1 MEIRSS
7 QVICHLSLVI
17 CHFSF
22 AKSVSAFSATPRWIG
37 SVAVG
42 MCLGSGLS
50 SPGGLFGYRF
60 RTFNQLSHV
69 QMSAVLP
76 ESFQVVVCRVVLG
89 KHMHHKV
96 QVLHQYS
103 LRFTVHLSLT
113 CTNHVVL
120 SLTLSL

>member
-1 MEIRSS
+1 MSIRSS
-7 QVICHLSLVI
+7 QVICHVSLVI
-17 CHFSF
+17 GHFSV

-69 QMSAVLP
+69 QMSAVPP
-76 ESFQVVVCRVVLG
+76 ESFQVVVYPGVLG
-89 KHMHHKV
+89 KHMHHQV
-96 QVLHQYS
+96 QVIHQYP
-103 LRFTVHLSLT
+103 LRIPVTLDMRG
-113 CTNHVVL
+113 TNPVVL
-120 SLTLSL
+120 